1 MILKRL
7 KLFAFMA
14 IITAMVLTA
23 CKDEFNEEDFLRLQD
38 ELAQSKEQRDSA
50 YLASLSKEQ
59 AEAYIA
65 SLNEAGDFMSVSIL
79 VRADNVPVSGVA
91 VSIGAGN
98 IVAGGRVD
106 NVKTVT
112 ATTDASGIATF
123 DRVYIGTV
131 TINLTKTGF
140 VSASAILNF
149 GIPPAP
155 TAVQTSV
162 NGITKTIYTLPRKR
176 FESIVLPVF
185 SKDAAAGGSTA
196 TITGSVS
203 IETDL
208 TNKTEEFPA
217 GTVVKA
223 NFTDL
228 LSGITPITSASS
240 GTVTAVGYAFDDG
253 NFGSATIAA
262 NGSYTLVVPASAA
275 GRNIG
280 LIFPEI
286 TANQRLAIST
296 RNGDDVTPE
305 YALVPTVFGP
315 AVGGYDAIPFV
326 SGAKAVFD
334 APPAI
339 GSGLKLGFTVKPRGF
354 TSADFGFPWTETDPT
369 QEFRAGATVFQ
380 LTNIGR
386 YTASP
391 VITITGGGGSGAEML
406 AALEGYLSGATVTN
420 AGSGYGASTN
430 VSINLFWTDKD
441 NNDFFLN
448 SFNVTTTA
456 TGTLPTTITI
466 PSNGFAF
473 SESNPFNTSNQGL
486 DGFEVA
492 SFKITVGGA
501 GTGAVVTP
509 VITAGVG
516 ALRVEKIGS
525 GYTSAPTV
533 TFAAGIS
540 GNTATLAIREF
551 YTQFFVTM
559 DNIANVGNYSII
571 PEAIQYRLINTGGGQ
586 TNPTSSYVI
595 DQQGNGNNMEN
606 LVTVVNGDVVFQ
618 DAAKTYYTSSFGKS
632 PVSLVANIQTQIAEA
647 FVYVDEGK
655 FDGLDINTTGRGYT
669 GIFNVSIE
677 PTITGAPGTG
687 AKLTLTDGSFDSE
700 TKEYFWNGNY
710 FIESIGSGYL
720 ENLNQQNSS
729 VSYSGT
735 SSVNV
740 KSGEVKTINVK
751 YGTGKRQ
758 QVVGGNGGPL

>member
-7 KLFAFMA
+7 KLFGFMA
-14 IITAMVLTA
+14 IITTLVLTA

-91 VSIGAGN
+91 VTIGAGN
-98 IVAGGRVD
+98 IVAGGRVES
-106 NVKTVT
+106 VKTVT
-112 ATTDASGIATF
+112 ATTDASGVATF
-123 DRVYIGTV
+123 ERVYIGTV

-149 GIPPAP
+149 GTPPTP

-185 SKDAAAGGSTA
+185 SKDATAGGSTA
-196 TITGSVS
+196 TITGTVS

-208 TNKTEEFPA
+208 TNKAEEFPA
-217 GTVVKA
+217 GTVVRA
-223 NFTDL
+223 SFTDL
-228 LSGITPITSASS
+228 LTGLSPTVPN
-240 GTVTAVGYAFDDG
+240 TVTAIGYAFDDG
-253 NFGSATIAA
+253 NFGTATIAA

-275 GRNIG
+275 GRNVG

-296 RNGDDVTPE
+296 RNNDDVTPE

-334 APPAI
+334 APPAAA
-339 GSGLKLGFTVKPRGF
+339 SGLKLGFTPKPRGF
-354 TSADFGFPWTETDPT
+354 TSADYGFPWTETNPT

-380 LTNIGR
+380 LTNVGR

-391 VITITGGGGSGAEML
+391 VITITGGGGSGASML

-420 AGSGYGASTN
+420 VGSGYGASTN
-430 VSINLFWTDKD
+430 VSINLYWTDKD

-456 TGTLPTTITI
+456 TGTLPATITI

-473 SESNPFNTSNQGL
+473 SESDPFNTSNQGL

-492 SFKITVGGA
+492 SFKMTVGGA

-516 ALRVEKIGS
+516 ALRVQQIGS

-559 DNIANVGNYSII
+559 DNSANVGNYSII
-571 PEAIQYRLINTGGGQ
+571 PDDIQYRLINTGGGQ
-586 TNPTSSYVI
+586 INPTSSYVI
-595 DQQGNGNNMEN
+595 DQQGNGNNLEN

-618 DAAKTYYTSSFGKS
+618 DAAKTYYTNYYGKL
-632 PVSLVANIQTQIAEA
+632 PVSLVANIETQIAEA
-647 FVYVDEGK
+647 TVYIYEGK
-655 FDGLDINTTGRGYT
+655 FDGLDIDNNGRGYT

-687 AKLTLTDGSFDSE
+687 AKLTLTDGGFDSQ
-700 TKEYFWNGNY
+700 TREYFWNGNY
-710 FIESIGSGYL
+710 FTENRGSGYL
-720 ENLNQQNSS
+720 ENLNQQSS
-729 VSYSGT
+729 IVNYSGT
-735 SSVNV
+735 STVNV

-758 QVVGGNGGPL
+758 QVVGGNVIPL